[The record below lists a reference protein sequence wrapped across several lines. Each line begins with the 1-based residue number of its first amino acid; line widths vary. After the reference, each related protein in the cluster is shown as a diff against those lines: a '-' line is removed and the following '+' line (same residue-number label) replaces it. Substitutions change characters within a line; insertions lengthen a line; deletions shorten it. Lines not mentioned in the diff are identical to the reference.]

1 VKKVIVGAV
10 FAAGVGIAGVAGAA
24 PAMAAPVTFG
34 CAPCVSV
41 PVTTTNPDGTT
52 TTTLTPTPIWTA
64 FFDGT
69 NGVFGDGKGAWES
82 GVQAVN
88 GSAQENFADATD
100 GVPGDGQGAWEKVF
114 PPAP

>member
-1 VKKVIVGAV
+1 MKKFLLTA
-10 FAAGVGIAGVAGAA
+10 AAGAMVAAPIMMAA
-24 PAMAAPVTFG
+24 PAMAAPVNFS
-34 CAPCVSV
+34 CAPCVPV
-41 PVTTTNPDGTT
+41 PDPANPGEFVQ
-52 TTTLTPTPIWTA
+52 TPIWDA

-88 GSAQENFADATD
+88 GGLQEGLADATD

-114 PPAP
+114 PAPAG